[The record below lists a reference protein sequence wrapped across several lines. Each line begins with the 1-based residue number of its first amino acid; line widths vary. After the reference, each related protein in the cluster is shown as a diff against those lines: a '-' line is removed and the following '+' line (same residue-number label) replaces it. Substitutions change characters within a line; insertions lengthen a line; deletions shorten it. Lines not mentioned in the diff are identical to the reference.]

1 MPRRAQD
8 WHLRL
13 DRPDDFLARTSPQPN
28 LHRDSGSPGLLPPLA
43 RFLHGR
49 VNVILVAARL
59 PHLPATVN
67 HCRNI
72 ASVHKAARDGL
83 QSAGSPLGRAFEV
96 KDLVKLC
103 SLPESMCLWDLLQ
116 NFLGQKGKLH
126 EQWVRIAEH
135 GRHHQ
140 D

>member
-13 DRPDDFLARTSPQPN
+13 DRSDDFLARTSPQPN
-28 LHRDSGSPGLLPPLA
+28 LHRDSGSLGLLPPLA

-103 SLPESMCLWDLLQ
+103 SLPELMVSGSYLAGWVVCQ
-116 NFLGQKGKLH
+116 SLH
-126 EQWVRIAEH
+126 YLITR
-135 GRHHQ
+135 
-140 D
+140 